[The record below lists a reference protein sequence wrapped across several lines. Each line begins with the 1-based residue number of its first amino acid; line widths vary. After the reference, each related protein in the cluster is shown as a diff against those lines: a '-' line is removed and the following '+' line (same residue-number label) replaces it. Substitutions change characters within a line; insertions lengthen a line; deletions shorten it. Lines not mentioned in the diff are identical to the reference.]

1 MRHDF
6 WAGSDPALPWPA
18 GLCLF
23 LLWQDGFQ
31 KSPALRGS
39 IGPQGHEERTIMSN
53 EAVSADQRGAGT
65 DSTPGNIASYIDHTL
80 LRPDASQAEILKV
93 CAEAA
98 EYHFKS
104 VCVNPLWVKTV
115 KTALKGSGVLTC
127 SVIGFPLG
135 ATPTDVKTFEA
146 RGAVLDG
153 ADEIDM
159 VINIAAARAGDKGA
173 VVEDISAVAEAV
185 HASGAI
191 LKVIIETVFLSD
203 DQKVLA
209 CQAAVEAG
217 ADFVK
222 TSTGFNGGGATA
234 EDIALM
240 RRTVG
245 PELGVKASGGV
256 RSLADA
262 QAMIAAGATRIG
274 ASSGIAIVKGEQG
287 SAGY

>member
-1 MRHDF
+1 M
-6 WAGSDPALPWPA
+6 
-18 GLCLF
+18 
-23 LLWQDGFQ
+23 
-31 KSPALRGS
+31 
-39 IGPQGHEERTIMSN
+39 ERTIMSN
-53 EAVSADQRGAGT
+53 AATPADQTGAGT
-65 DSTPGNIASYIDHTL
+65 DSASGNIASYIDHTL
-80 LRPDASQAEILKV
+80 LKPEASEAEILKV

-127 SVIGFPLG
+127 SVIGFPMG
-135 ATPTDVKTFEA
+135 ATPSDVKAFEA

-173 VVEDISAVAEAV
+173 LVDDISAVAEAV
-185 HASGAI
+185 HAGGAI
-191 LKVIIETVFLSD
+191 LKVIIETALLSD

-209 CQAAVEAG
+209 CQASVEAG

-240 RRTVG
+240 RRAVG
-245 PELGVKASGGV
+245 PDLGVKASGGV

-287 SAGY
+287 SANY

>member
-1 MRHDF
+1 
-6 WAGSDPALPWPA
+6 
-18 GLCLF
+18 
-23 LLWQDGFQ
+23 
-31 KSPALRGS
+31 
-39 IGPQGHEERTIMSN
+39 MSN
-53 EAVSADQRGAGT
+53 EAISADQRGAGT

-80 LRPDASQAEILKV
+80 LKPEASEAEILKV

-135 ATPTDVKTFEA
+135 ATPSDVKAFEA

-173 VVEDISAVAEAV
+173 LVDDISAVREAV
-185 HASGAI
+185 HTGGAI
-191 LKVIIETVFLSD
+191 LKVIIETALLSD

-209 CQAAVEAG
+209 CQASVEAG

-234 EDIALM
+234 GDIALM

-245 PELGVKASGGV
+245 PDLGVKASGGV

-287 SAGY
+287 SASY